1 MEEFLSTNQMYIV
14 LTIVL
19 LIWGGIIAYLM
30 RLEKRIIEL
39 EKVTKKG

>member
-19 LIWGGIIAYLM
+19 LIWGGIIAYLI
-30 RLEKRIIEL
+30 RLEKKIKEL
-39 EKVTKKG
+39 EKVVKKG